1 MPLAMPA
8 RAAPAWPMRR
18 WLFLLLI
25 AAPAL
30 AQTPAPAQTPAE
42 RAAALDHLLDAL
54 KAAPSAEA
62 AAPLEQQ
69 IMQRLVQAGSP
80 VVTLLMSRGAR
91 EMHADS
97 AQEAIEDFS
106 DAITLDPDLAEAYHQ
121 RAVARFAAGDTQGA
135 IADIEQT
142 LRHQPRDF
150 AALRTLAAIAESRK
164 DWKGAYA
171 AWQKLLEIDP
181 MTAGGE
187 DKLKDLHRRAFGEE
201 T

>member
-1 MPLAMPA
+1 
-8 RAAPAWPMRR
+8 MRR

-25 AAPAL
+25 ATPAL
-30 AQTPAPAQTPAE
+30 AQTPAE
-42 RAAALDHLLDAL
+42 RAATVDRMLDAL

-91 EMHADS
+91 EMQAD
-97 AQEAIEDFS
+97 ANQEAITDFS
-106 DAITLDPDLAEAYHQ
+106 DAITLDPTLAEAYHQ
-121 RAVARFAAGDTQGA
+121 RARARFAAGDSQGA

-142 LRHQPRDF
+142 LQRQPRDF
-150 AALRTLAAIAESRK
+150 AALRSLAAIAESRN

-181 MTAGGE
+181 QTAGGA
-187 DKLKDLHRRAFGEE
+187 DKLKDLRRRALGEE

>member
-1 MPLAMPA
+1 
-8 RAAPAWPMRR
+8 MRR
-18 WLFLLLI
+18 WLCLLVLAI
-25 AAPAL
+25 TPAL
-30 AQTPAPAQTPAE
+30 ARTPALAQTPAE
-42 RAAALDHLLDAL
+42 RAAALDRLLDAL

-91 EMHADS
+91 EMQADS
-97 AQEAIEDFS
+97 AQQAIEDFT
-106 DAITLDPDLAEAYHQ
+106 DAITLDPNLAEAYHQ
-121 RAVARFAAGDTQGA
+121 RAVARFAAGDTPGA

-142 LRHQPRDF
+142 LQHQPRDF

-181 MTAGGE
+181 KTPGGE

>member
-1 MPLAMPA
+1 
-8 RAAPAWPMRR
+8 MRR
-18 WLFLLLI
+18 WLFPLLLTTT
-25 AAPAL
+25 PAL
-30 AQTPAPAQTPAE
+30 AQTPAD

-54 KAAPSAEA
+54 KAAPSAEV

-80 VVTLLMSRGAR
+80 VVTLLMSRGERDMKA
-91 EMHADS
+91 ES
-97 AQEAIEDFS
+97 NQEAIEDFS
-106 DAITLDPDLAEAYHQ
+106 DAITLDPTLAEAYHQ
-121 RAVARFAAGDTQGA
+121 RALARYAAGDVPGA

-142 LRHQPRDF
+142 LKHQPRDF
-150 AALRTLAAIAESRK
+150 AALRSLEAIAESQK

-181 MTAGGE
+181 MTPGGE
-187 DKLKDLHRRAFGEE
+187 DKLKDLRRRAFGEE

>member
-1 MPLAMPA
+1 
-8 RAAPAWPMRR
+8 MRR
-18 WLFLLLI
+18 WLLLLLI
-25 AAPAL
+25 ATPAL
-30 AQTPAPAQTPAE
+30 AQTSALTGTPALAQTPAE
-42 RAAALDHLLDAL
+42 RAAALDRLLDAL

-69 IMQRLVQAGSP
+69 IMQRLLQAGSP

-91 EMHADS
+91 EMQAES
-97 AQEAIEDFS
+97 AQQAIEDFT
-106 DAITLDPDLAEAYHQ
+106 DAITLDPNLAEAYHQ

-142 LRHQPRDF
+142 LQHQPRDF
-150 AALRTLAAIAESRK
+150 AALRTLALIAESRK

-181 MTAGGE
+181 KTPGGE
-187 DKLKDLHRRAFGEE
+187 DKLKDLRRRALGEE

>member
-1 MPLAMPA
+1 
-8 RAAPAWPMRR
+8 MRR
-18 WLFLLLI
+18 WLFLLLFVSF
-25 AAPAL
+25 PAL
-30 AQTPAPAQTPAE
+30 AQTPAE
-42 RAAALDHLLDAL
+42 RAATLDRLLTAL
-54 KAAPSAEA
+54 KAAPSPEV

-91 EMHADS
+91 EMQGDAN
-97 AQEAIEDFS
+97 QEAIQDFT

-121 RAVARFAAGDTQGA
+121 RAIARFAAGDSVGA

-142 LRHQPRDF
+142 LRHEPRDF

-181 MTAGGE
+181 QTEDGQ
-187 DKLKDLHRRAFGEE
+187 DKLKDLRRRALGEE

>member
-1 MPLAMPA
+1 
-8 RAAPAWPMRR
+8 MRR
-18 WLFLLLI
+18 WLLLLLI
-25 AAPAL
+25 ATPAL
-30 AQTPAPAQTPAE
+30 AQTSALTGTPALAQTPAE

-69 IMQRLVQAGSP
+69 IMQRLLQAGSP

-91 EMHADS
+91 EMQAES
-97 AQEAIEDFS
+97 AQQAIEDFT
-106 DAITLDPDLAEAYHQ
+106 DAITLDPNLAEAYHQ

-142 LRHQPRDF
+142 LQHQPRDF
-150 AALRTLAAIAESRK
+150 AALRTLAMIAESRK

-181 MTAGGE
+181 KTPGGE

>member
-1 MPLAMPA
+1 MPA
-8 RAAPAWPMRR
+8 RAAPAWRMRR

-25 AAPAL
+25 TTPAL
-30 AQTPAPAQTPAE
+30 VRTPVLAQTPAE
-42 RAAALDHLLDAL
+42 RAAALDRLLDAL

-69 IMQRLVQAGSP
+69 IMQRLLQAGSP

-91 EMHADS
+91 EMQAES
-97 AQEAIEDFS
+97 AQQAIEDFT
-106 DAITLDPDLAEAYHQ
+106 DAITLDPNLAEAYHQ

-142 LRHQPRDF
+142 LQHQPRDF
-150 AALRTLAAIAESRK
+150 AALRTLAMIAESRK

-181 MTAGGE
+181 KTPGGE

>member
-1 MPLAMPA
+1 
-8 RAAPAWPMRR
+8 MRR
-18 WLFLLLI
+18 WLFLLLLT
-25 AAPAL
+25 ATPAL
-30 AQTPAPAQTPAE
+30 AQTPAE
-42 RAAALDHLLDAL
+42 RAATLDHLLDAL
-54 KAAPSAEA
+54 KAAPTAEA

-69 IMQRLVQAGSP
+69 IMHRLVQAGSP

-91 EMHADS
+91 EMQSEANK
-97 AQEAIEDFS
+97 EAIQDFT
-106 DAITLDPDLAEAYHQ
+106 DAITLDPNLAEAYHQ
-121 RAVARFAAGDTQGA
+121 RARARFAAGDSQGA

-142 LRHQPRDF
+142 LRHEPRDF

-181 MTAGGE
+181 QTPDGQ
-187 DKLKDLHRRAFGEE
+187 DKLKDLRRRALGEE

>member
-1 MPLAMPA
+1 
-8 RAAPAWPMRR
+8 MRR
-18 WLFLLLI
+18 WLCLLVLVTMP
-25 AAPAL
+25 ALTGAPAL
-30 AQTPAPAQTPAE
+30 AQTPAE
-42 RAAALDHLLDAL
+42 RAAALDRLLDAL
-54 KAAPSAEA
+54 KVAPSPEA

-91 EMHADS
+91 EMQADS
-97 AQEAIEDFS
+97 AQQAIEDFS
-106 DAITLDPDLAEAYHQ
+106 DAITLDPNLAEAYHQ

-135 IADIEQT
+135 IADIGQT
-142 LRHQPRDF
+142 LEHQPRDF
-150 AALRTLAAIAESRK
+150 AALRTLALIAESRK

-181 MTAGGE
+181 KTPGGE
-187 DKLKDLHRRAFGEE
+187 DKLKDLRRRALGEE

>member
-1 MPLAMPA
+1 
-8 RAAPAWPMRR
+8 MRR

-69 IMQRLVQAGSP
+69 ILQRLVQAGSP